1 MKKKKKIKKW
11 DLHSKFGLGH
21 GLRPLGISLACCLL
35 LPYITLK
42 APRKRSKM
50 SPSTVHLLVHL
61 PYLSHTRQH
70 KAFRLL
76 NWGVFCIYDLLFH
89 KVINIF
95 FFLIIPPPPP
105 PLSIYIQEIYISLI
119 KDQSFSQQ
127 FHPRTFHD
135 ALISA
140 QIWFVC
146 VCVCVC
152 VWCVYIYIYIGHWSI
167 IYDWIKD
174 GFKHIFFSFYILKK
188 IFDEVILLLMCC
200 EFVII
205 MFL

>member
-1 MKKKKKIKKW
+1 MQTRSDLIRKRKTRKMKKKKKIKKW

-95 FFLIIPPPPP
+95 FFSNYSSSSSP
-105 PLSIYIQEIYISLI
+105 
-119 KDQSFSQQ
+119 
-127 FHPRTFHD
+127 
-135 ALISA
+135 
-140 QIWFVC
+140 
-146 VCVCVC
+146 
-152 VWCVYIYIYIGHWSI
+152 
-167 IYDWIKD
+167 
-174 GFKHIFFSFYILKK
+174 SFYIYSRNLY
-188 IFDEVILLLMCC
+188 ILD
-200 EFVII
+200 
-205 MFL
+205 